1 LITTPTRPATNV
13 RTRRRGRWL
22 FLVAIGLVAVFA
34 GLIALRSQ
42 GGADAERAVSGPMV
56 IDGEED
62 LTIDSVHITSTEG
75 DCLIIRNSKRIT
87 LTNSEIGPCKGRG
100 VLVHDSSEVQILDS
114 YIHPEFKVTGCCDKG
129 DGVFAYTSSKLLIQ
143 GNVIAYGES
152 NIEMLGVSDAKV
164 IGNFLLNPL
173 GPHPRGQHVQVWSQG
188 AARSKDI
195 LIEKNY
201 ALSSQNERYKMKDD
215 QHDAINVGFTDG
227 ATVRENYVEGGRSES
242 GCALLVDSSA
252 NSVQL
257 LSNTLIDNG
266 QCGIGIG
273 SGTNHVVDGNRI
285 YGDGIDKPKAG
296 NTALYVWKQYA
307 GACGPVRI
315 SNNTAV
321 LKRPNGT
328 LSSYWDGGG
337 CGPVTLTNN
346 TFDKAALDA
355 LSTVKEKFP
364 PPPIPPLMHTK
375 RAATP
380 YSE

>member
-1 LITTPTRPATNV
+1 LIA
-13 RTRRRGRWL
+13 
-22 FLVAIGLVAVFA
+22 VALIAAFAAMVAVRA
-34 GLIALRSQ
+34 Q
-42 GGADAERAVSGPMV
+42 GENEDGRTASGPMV

-62 LTIDSVHITSTEG
+62 VILDALHITSTEG

-100 VLVHDSSEVQILDS
+100 VLVHDSSDVKILDS
-114 YIHPEFKVTGCCDKG
+114 YIHSEFPVTGCCDKG
-129 DGVFAYTSSKLLIQ
+129 DSVFVYSSSKLHIQ
-143 GNVIAYGES
+143 GNVIAYGET
-152 NIEMLGVSDAKV
+152 NVEMLGVKDAKV

-173 GPHPRGQHVQVWSQG
+173 GPHPRGQQVQVWSQG
-188 AARSKDI
+188 AARSSDI
-195 LIEKNY
+195 VIEKNY
-201 ALSSQNERYKMKDD
+201 ALSSQDDEYKMKDG
-215 QHDAINVGFTDG
+215 QHDAINIGFTDR
-227 ATVRENYVEGGRSES
+227 ATVRENYVSGGRSES

-252 NSVQL
+252 NSIQL
-257 LSNTLIDNG
+257 LSNKLVDVG

-285 YGDGIDKPKAG
+285 YSDGLDKPKAG
-296 NTALYVWKQYA
+296 NTALYVWKQYS

-315 SNNTAV
+315 SNNVAV
-321 LKRPNGT
+321 TKRANGT

-355 LSTVKEKFP
+355 LSSFKERFP
-364 PPPIPPLMHTK
+364 PPPIPPLHHTK
-375 RAATP
+375 RAVTP